1 MACREGTALPPEMND
16 IVILL
21 ETGWSWHQLQSTPEW
36 VVRDLK
42 TLLQK
47 RALVARE
54 RRRAQEALGG

>member
-1 MACREGTALPPEMND
+1 MND